1 MAFTKITTAGFGL
14 TTGTLVG
21 VAASF
26 SSTVSVGGTLTYEDV
41 TNVDS
46 VGLITARNGIEV
58 TDKGVQVGTGATVDS
73 AAANTLT
80 FLTGGSERIRIQ
92 SDGDVGIGTD
102 DPGAYQL
109 HVHSEDYRAL
119 QLVTNNDGANGP
131 EIRLR
136 HNSTSPA
143 DDDTIGQIVFTTNDS
158 GGNQSTVVRIDG
170 IVTDVTDG
178 SEDGVLTFSTRS
190 NGSFGERLRLDSSGR
205 LLLGTTTAR
214 TDFFSGSLDA
224 DIQVEGSNY
233 AAYSCYATNG
243 NGAFIFGRD
252 NGASGSTIGNLSWQA
267 DDGTD
272 EVEAARISA
281 QIDGTPGSND
291 MPGRLVFSTTADGAS
306 SPTERMR
313 IDSSGNMGLGTA
325 SPSQNLHIYQ
335 ATDGD
340 VGIRIQNNDG
350 FAELEVD
357 ADELNYNAD
366 SHVFNNQA
374 DSAERM
380 RIDSSGNVK
389 IGTRTSQFSFLTPSS
404 GNLQIDGGILFEP
417 GSGNDAEIFNYRTT
431 ALKFGTGGAEKMRLD
446 GSGRLLVGTTTEGQ
460 PSADNFTVADSG
472 HCGITI
478 RSGTTSEGAIYF
490 SDGTSGDAEY
500 RGQVHY
506 DHDGD
511 KLRFSTAA
519 STRVLIDGSGNMG
532 LGTNSPTD
540 HNGFT
545 RIFDINGG
553 GGGAVYCR
561 TAGSSTNV
569 GIFGQ
574 SGSDVYVINKAS
586 GNIRFNVADAEKM
599 RIDSSG
605 RLLVGKTSAGAN
617 TNGSELRNGA
627 SGDYAGTFSASS
639 HVVMLANRN
648 TDDGVIIRLRGQGN
662 DEGSISVSGS
672 TVSYN
677 GAHLARWSQLPGG
690 AERTEILRGS
700 VLSNLD
706 EMCEWGDENNE
717 QLNRMKVSDVEG
729 DINVAGVFQDWD
741 DDDDTYTN
749 DFYCAMTGDFVI
761 RIASGVTVQRGNLL
775 MSAGDGTAKPQGDG
789 YIQDK
794 TIAKVTSTT
803 VSTTY
808 SDGSYCVPCVL
819 MAC

>member
-1 MAFTKITTAGFGL
+1 MAFTKITNAGFGL

-313 IDSSGNMGLGTA
+313 I
-325 SPSQNLHIYQ
+325 
-335 ATDGD
+335 
-340 VGIRIQNNDG
+340 
-350 FAELEVD
+350 
-357 ADELNYNAD
+357 
-366 SHVFNNQA
+366 
-374 DSAERM
+374 
-380 RIDSSGNVK
+380 
-389 IGTRTSQFSFLTPSS
+389 
-404 GNLQIDGGILFEP
+404 
-417 GSGNDAEIFNYRTT
+417 
-431 ALKFGTGGAEKMRLD
+431 
-446 GSGRLLVGTTTEGQ
+446 
-460 PSADNFTVADSG
+460 
-472 HCGITI
+472 
-478 RSGTTSEGAIYF
+478 
-490 SDGTSGDAEY
+490 
-500 RGQVHY
+500 
-506 DHDGD
+506 
-511 KLRFSTAA
+511 
-519 STRVLIDGSGNMG
+519 
-532 LGTNSPTD
+532 
-540 HNGFT
+540 
-545 RIFDINGG
+545 
-553 GGGAVYCR
+553 
-561 TAGSSTNV
+561 
-569 GIFGQ
+569 
-574 SGSDVYVINKAS
+574 
-586 GNIRFNVADAEKM
+586 
-599 RIDSSG
+599 
-605 RLLVGKTSAGAN
+605 
-617 TNGSELRNGA
+617 
-627 SGDYAGTFSASS
+627 
-639 HVVMLANRN
+639 
-648 TDDGVIIRLRGQGN
+648 
-662 DEGSISVSGS
+662 
-672 TVSYN
+672 
-677 GAHLARWSQLPGG
+677 
-690 AERTEILRGS
+690 
-700 VLSNLD
+700 
-706 EMCEWGDENNE
+706 
-717 QLNRMKVSDVEG
+717 
-729 DINVAGVFQDWD
+729 
-741 DDDDTYTN
+741 
-749 DFYCAMTGDFVI
+749 
-761 RIASGVTVQRGNLL
+761 
-775 MSAGDGTAKPQGDG
+775 
-789 YIQDK
+789 
-794 TIAKVTSTT
+794 
-803 VSTTY
+803 
-808 SDGSYCVPCVL
+808 
-819 MAC
+819 